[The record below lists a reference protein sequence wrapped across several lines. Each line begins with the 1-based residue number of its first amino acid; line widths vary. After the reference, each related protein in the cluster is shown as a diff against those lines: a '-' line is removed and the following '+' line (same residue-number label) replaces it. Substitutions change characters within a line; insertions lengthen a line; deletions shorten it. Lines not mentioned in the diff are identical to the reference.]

1 MKLSYTLMY
10 DGDPRAAAD
19 QVADLEKAGIDL
31 VWVAEAYGFDSPT
44 LMGYLAAKTERVE
57 IGSAI
62 LNIYSRTPGTL
73 LQTAAGLD
81 NVSGGRAVLGLGA
94 SGPQVIEG
102 WHGVPYSK
110 PLGRTAEIIDLVR
123 RGLKRERLTSDG
135 VFKLPLSKEDGAV
148 TGLGKPLKMLTHPE
162 RDSIPIWIAALG
174 PKSVEQAATIAD
186 GWLPHLFH
194 PERSHLVWGDA
205 LKSGLAQR
213 EPDLGPLQI
222 AAGGMVAIG
231 EGPETKALLDF
242 VRPLFALYVGGM
254 GAKGKNFYNDVA
266 RAYGYEQ
273 EAEEIQDLY
282 LSGKKKEA
290 EALVPTEWLEAC
302 NLVGPASYVKERIAA
317 FREAGVTH
325 LTVMPASDDPAA
337 TVAQVRGVCRLL
349 VDTSR
354 GRCLRPALRGR
365 ARGLPQDR
373 ADLLRARG
381 HSPPRSVGTR
391 RHRAA

>member
-1 MKLSYTLMY
+1 VKLSYTLMY
-10 DGDPRAAAD
+10 DGNPRTAAD
-19 QVADLEKAGIDL
+19 QVADLEKAGIDV

-44 LMGYLAAKTERVE
+44 LMGYLAAKTETVQ

-110 PLGRTAEIIDLVR
+110 PLARTAEIIDLVR

-148 TGLGKPLKMLTHPE
+148 TGLGKPLKILTHPE
-162 RDSIPIWIAALG
+162 RDTIPIWIAALG

-186 GWLPHLFH
+186 GWIPHLFH
-194 PERSHLVWGDA
+194 PEKSHLVWGDA
-205 LKSGLAQR
+205 LEAGRAQR
-213 EPDLGPLQI
+213 SPDLAPLQVT
-222 AAGGMVAIG
+222 AGGMVAIG

-242 VRPLFALYVGGM
+242 ARPLFALYVGGM

-266 RAYGYEQ
+266 RSYGYEQ

-282 LSGKKKEA
+282 LAGHKKEA
-290 EALVPTEWLEAC
+290 EAKVPTEWLEAS

-317 FREAGVTH
+317 FQEAGVTH

-337 TVAQVRGVCRLL
+337 TVAQVKEWV
-349 VDTSR
+349 
-354 GRCLRPALRGR
+354 A
-365 ARGLPQDR
+365 
-373 ADLLRARG
+373 
-381 HSPPRSVGTR
+381 
-391 RHRAA
+391 